1 MSDGGLDIYANF
13 EPARRIQTP
22 VPEKVSFFCS
32 RELPQFART
41 LAFERFRERKEQEA
55 FDRFREPVSPLMLK
69 RCKSQASFRKM
80 LIFPD
85 ITANEVA
92 DDCNAHQ
99 VSGIWRASS
108 Y

>member
-32 RELPQFART
+32 RELPQFARM
-41 LAFERFRERKEQEA
+41 LAFERFRERREQEA
-55 FDRFREPVSPLMLK
+55 LERFAEPVSPFMLK

-80 LIFPD
+80 LIFPE
-85 ITANEVA
+85 IPTNEVA
-92 DDCNAHQ
+92 DDCNSHQ
-99 VSGIWRASS
+99 VSGI
-108 Y
+108 